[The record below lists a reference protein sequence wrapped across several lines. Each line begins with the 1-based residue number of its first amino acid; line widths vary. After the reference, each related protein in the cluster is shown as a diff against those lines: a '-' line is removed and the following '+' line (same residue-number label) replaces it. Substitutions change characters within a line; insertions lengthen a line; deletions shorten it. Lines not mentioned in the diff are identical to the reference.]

1 MPGLTRRA
9 FFSVAA
15 TAGATALVGD
25 MFAVEPRRL
34 EVTRHTIPVPG
45 LSPRLDGLRVA
56 QISDVHL
63 PANTVVAE
71 EVLGVL
77 TRERPEIVLF
87 TGDICESAAA
97 EADLIAYLRRA
108 RGDAVSFA
116 TLGNWEI
123 RGGLGGDEGRRAYEA
138 GGVPL
143 LTNSHRTMELHGAA
157 LTFVGLDDYVAGA
170 PNPAVALE
178 ARPRDVPELWLTHA
192 PELADLL
199 PFGLP
204 SRPAAILTGHTHGG
218 QIRVPGLPVYTP
230 TGSGRFVA
238 GWYRDTF
245 APLYVSRGIGTAEIR
260 ARLFCPPELPI
271 FTLQRA

>member
-1 MPGLTRRA
+1 
-9 FFSVAA
+9 
-15 TAGATALVGD
+15 

-34 EVTRHTIPVPG
+34 EVTRHAIPVRG

-56 QISDVHL
+56 QVSDVHL
-63 PANTVVAE
+63 PANTEVAE

-87 TGDICESAAA
+87 TGDICESATA

-108 RGDAVSFA
+108 RGNAVSFA

-123 RGGLGGDEGRRAYEA
+123 RGGLGGEEGRRAYEA

-143 LTNSHRTMELHGAA
+143 LTNSHQTIELHGAA
-157 LTFVGLDDYVAGA
+157 LTFVGLDDYAAGA
-170 PNPAVALE
+170 PNPKVALE
-178 ARPRDVPELWLTHA
+178 ARPREVPEIWLTHA
-192 PELADLL
+192 PELADHL
-199 PFGLP
+199 PFGLT
-204 SRPAAILTGHTHGG
+204 SRPAALLTGHTHGG
-218 QIRVPGLPVYTP
+218 QICLPGLPIYTP
-230 TGSGRFVA
+230 VGSGRFVA
-238 GWYRDTF
+238 GWYRDTV
-245 APLYVSRGIGTAEIR
+245 APLYVSRGIGTADIR